1 MSEINNIK
9 LLNQPELATSRN
21 NATRDNQKSTIAEN
35 NSVPANRSDTVSLTS
50 AAEQIQSLQQA
61 IADVPIVDS
70 ERVASLKV
78 AIDNGSYSIN
88 AEELAQN
95 LLNSEFQFR

>member
-9 LLNQPELATSRN
+9 SLNQPELATSRN

-35 NSVPANRSDTVSLTS
+35 KSVPANRSDTVILTS
-50 AAEQIQSLQQA
+50 AAEQIQSLQQV

-88 AEELAQN
+88 SEELAQN
-95 LLNSEFQFR
+95 LLNFEFQFR